1 MKLSDIMS
9 QMGLSSYAEI
19 GLLLFFLT
27 FVAIAIY
34 VYRTPRKHAD
44 ECSQIPLRDTPV
56 HPRDSKS
63 APPPPPK
70 QPPRDDESAPRTSE
84 T

>member
-9 QMGLSSYAEI
+9 QMGLSSYAEM

-27 FVAIAIY
+27 FLAIAVY

-44 ECSQIPLRDTPV
+44 EYSQIPLRDTPV
-56 HPRDSKS
+56 HPRRSEEGQPS
-63 APPPPPK
+63 QGK
-70 QPPRDDESAPRTSE
+70 QPSDSDDSSPRTSE